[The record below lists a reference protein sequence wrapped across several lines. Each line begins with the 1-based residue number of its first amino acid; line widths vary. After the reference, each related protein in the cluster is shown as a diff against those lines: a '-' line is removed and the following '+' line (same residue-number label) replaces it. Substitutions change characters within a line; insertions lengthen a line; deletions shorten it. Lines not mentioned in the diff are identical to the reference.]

1 MEKKT
6 NTELPNGRKLQMT
19 EKAKA
24 IAVRFFGAQTLD
36 NLKSPGVK
44 RELPPEIKPPVILK
58 EVPPE
63 IKKPQLKEVPP
74 EVLKSDPILSNEK
87 PAEPVEE
94 VKKKPVRKA
103 KESKKI

>member
-36 NLKSPGVK
+36 NLKPSSIK

-58 EVPPE
+58 EVPSE

-74 EVLKSDPILSNEK
+74 EILKSDPILSAEK
-87 PAEPVEE
+87 PVEPVVEA
-94 VKKKPVRKA
+94 KKKPARKA
-103 KESKKI
+103 KGSKKI